1 MNIKFSNNDLKEL
14 YLNGMSEGF
23 SGIPKSVLDSFM
35 RALSMAESASELDD
49 ILNPPPFKGLLQKD
63 GSIMLLLCNG
73 WTMNFFLTITGNGEN
88 KISVV
93 SLNSAQDKEVN
104 HE

>member
-1 MNIKFSNNDLKEL
+1 MNINFSSNDLKEL

-23 SGIPKSVLDSFM
+23 SGIPKIVLDSFM

>member
-1 MNIKFSNNDLKEL
+1 MNIDFSSNDLKEL

-23 SGIPKSVLDSFM
+23 SGIPKNVLDSFM